1 MKDYYKILGV
11 PESASSEDIKAAY
24 KNLAKKYHPDRNPG
38 NKQSEEKFKE
48 MSEAYNILSDVKK
61 RKEYDTMR
69 RFGGQGSGFSGSDNF
84 DLNDF
89 MRNFGFSG
97 QNASFRSS
105 GGFSDLFDEMFFGK
119 GGAHTSEA
127 DQRVELTITFEK
139 SIQGGEVDFTLR
151 QHGNQNL
158 RVKIP
163 AGIQDGEVLRIQ
175 NPNIGSINLTI
186 RVQPDKA
193 FTRKGIDIYADVQAN
208 LAQLMLGSSVRV
220 HTVYGNAIDV
230 KIQPGTQPG
239 TILKLSGFG
248 VKTSRNHGDMYVTI
262 KTKIPGHLN
271 KHQKELFE
279 NFAKSLDLKW

>member
-11 PESASSEDIKAAY
+11 AENASSDAIKTAY

-38 NKQSEEKFKE
+38 NKQSEDKFKE
-48 MSEAYNILSDVKK
+48 MSEAYNVLSDAKK

-69 RFGGQGSGFSGSDNF
+69 RFGGRSSGFADGDNF

-89 MRNFGFSG
+89 MKNFGFGG

-119 GGAHTSEA
+119 GGVHTSEA
-127 DQRVELTITFEK
+127 DQRVELTIPFEK
-139 SIQGGEVDFTLR
+139 SIHGGEVDFTLR

-163 AGIQDGEVLRIQ
+163 AGIQDGEMLRIQ
-175 NPNIGSINLTI
+175 NPNIGTINLTI
-186 RVQPDKA
+186 RVQPDKV
-193 FTRKGIDIYADVQAN
+193 FTRKGIDIFVDVQVN
-208 LAQLMLGSSVRV
+208 LAQLILGSSVRV
-220 HTVYGNAIDV
+220 HTVYGNAVDV

-248 VKTSRNHGDMYVTI
+248 VKTSRNHGDMFVTI
-262 KTKIPGHLN
+262 
-271 KHQKELFE
+271 
-279 NFAKSLDLKW
+279 